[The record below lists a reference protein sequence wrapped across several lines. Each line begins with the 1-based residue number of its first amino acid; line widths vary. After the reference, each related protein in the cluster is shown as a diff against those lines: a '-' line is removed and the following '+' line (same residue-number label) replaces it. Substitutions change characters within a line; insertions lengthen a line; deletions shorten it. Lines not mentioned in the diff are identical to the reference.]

1 MDVEAIYL
9 PAVLARRLRSLA
21 ESEAVS
27 LEDYLLEIAFSN
39 MDPPEKAR
47 TYAEAALEL
56 LKAADEELRAGDLRQ
71 ASEKIWGAAA
81 LAVKAYAYWREGVRL
96 ASHGELWRYAK
107 KTADELGGWVH
118 DAWAQ
123 ANAMHINFYEGWA
136 TAEQVA
142 EALKRVEKLVKEIV
156 ERVRTRRSA

>member
-9 PAVLARRLRSLA
+9 PSALARRLRALA

-27 LEDYLLEIAFSN
+27 LEDYLLEIALSN
-39 MDPPEKAR
+39 TDPPGRAR
-47 TYAEAALEL
+47 AYAEVALDLLRAAG
-56 LKAADEELRAGDLRQ
+56 EELRAGDLRQ

-81 LAVKAYAYWREGVRL
+81 LAVKAYAYWRDGVRL

-107 KTADELGGWVH
+107 KIADELGNWVH

-123 ANAMHINFYEGWA
+123 ANSMHINFYEGWA

-156 ERVRTRRSA
+156 ERVQTR

>member
-1 MDVEAIYL
+1 MDVETIYL
-9 PAVLARRLRSLA
+9 PSALARRLRALA

-27 LEDYLLEIAFSN
+27 LEDYLLEIALSN
-39 MDPPEKAR
+39 TDPPGRAR
-47 TYAEAALEL
+47 AYAEVALDLLRAAE
-56 LKAADEELRAGDLRQ
+56 EELRAGDLRQ

-81 LAVKAYAYWREGVRL
+81 LAVKAYAYWRDGVRL

-107 KTADELGGWVH
+107 KIADELGNWVH
-118 DAWAQ
+118 DAWNA

-156 ERVRTRRSA
+156 ERVQTR

>member
-1 MDVEAIYL
+1 VDVEAIYL
-9 PAVLARRLRSLA
+9 PSALVRRLRALA

-27 LEDYLLEIAFSN
+27 LEDYLLEIALSN
-39 MDPPEKAR
+39 TDPPEKAR
-47 TYAEAALEL
+47 TYAEAALDL
-56 LKAADEELRAGDLRQ
+56 LRAAGEGLRAGDLRQ

-81 LAVKAYAYWREGVRL
+81 LAVKAYAYWRDGVRL
-96 ASHGELWRYAK
+96 ASHGELWRYKDKIA
-107 KTADELGGWVH
+107 AELGDWVH
-118 DAWAQ
+118 DAWNA

-156 ERVRTRRSA
+156 ERVQTR

>member
-1 MDVEAIYL
+1 METIYL
-9 PAVLARRLRSLA
+9 PSALARRLRALA

-27 LEDYLLEIAFSN
+27 LEDYLLEIALSN
-39 MDPPEKAR
+39 TDPPGRAR
-47 TYAEAALEL
+47 AYAEVALDLLRAAE
-56 LKAADEELRAGDLRQ
+56 EELRAGDLRQ

-81 LAVKAYAYWREGVRL
+81 LAVKAYAYWRDGVRL

-107 KTADELGGWVH
+107 KIADELGNWVH
-118 DAWAQ
+118 DAWNA

-156 ERVRTRRSA
+156 ERVQTR

>member
-9 PAVLARRLRSLA
+9 PSALARRLRALA

-27 LEDYLLEIAFSN
+27 LEDYLLEIALSN
-39 MDPPEKAR
+39 TDPPGRAR
-47 TYAEAALEL
+47 AYAEVALDLLRAAG
-56 LKAADEELRAGDLRQ
+56 EELRAGDLRQ

-81 LAVKAYAYWREGVRL
+81 LAVKAYAYWRDGARL

-107 KTADELGGWVH
+107 KIADELGNWVH

-123 ANAMHINFYEGWA
+123 ANSMHINFYEGWA

-156 ERVRTRRSA
+156 ERVQTR

>member
-1 MDVEAIYL
+1 VEAIYL
-9 PAVLARRLRSLA
+9 PSALARRLRALA

-27 LEDYLLEIAFSN
+27 LEDYLLEIALSN
-39 MDPPEKAR
+39 TDPPGRAR
-47 TYAEAALEL
+47 AYAEVALDLLRAAG
-56 LKAADEELRAGDLRQ
+56 EELGTGDFRQ

-81 LAVKAYAYWREGVRL
+81 LAVKAYAYWRDGVRL

-107 KTADELGGWVH
+107 KIADELGNWVH
-118 DAWAQ
+118 DAWNA
-123 ANAMHINFYEGWA
+123 ANSMHINFYEGWA

-156 ERVRTRRSA
+156 ERVLTR